1 MGLDV
6 TQPTAC
12 DLRLHVRETALDK
25 ASAGAQFLKR
35 AGWDHYLALASNDN
49 EAYAMQVFAE
59 RLRQALVEQSYASH

>member
-49 EAYAMQVFAE
+49 EAYAMQVAE